1 MEEIV
6 NKVAASGLVTI
17 NLEEFYPAGD
27 RVSIDLAEQLWQG
40 LALREKDFR
49 SWIQTHD
56 WSQYQGK
63 HVAVFCSVDA
73 IIPAWAFM
81 LVASALSDYAVT
93 VVQGNRN
100 ELEEVLFR
108 NVVDGLDVTA
118 YQDKRCVVK
127 GCSNLPVPQSAY
139 THLVVKL
146 RPVVRSIMFGEP
158 CSTVP
163 VYKRS

>member
-27 RVSIDLAEQLWQG
+27 RVSIDLADQLWQG

-56 WSQYQGK
+56 WSQYQEK

-108 NVVDGLDVTA
+108 NIVDGLDLSA

-139 THLVVKL
+139 THLVMRL

-163 VYKRS
+163 VFKRS

>member
-1 MEEIV
+1 MDEIV

-17 NLEEFYPAGD
+17 DLEELFPSGD
-27 RVSIDLAEQLWQG
+27 RASIDLAEQLWQG

-49 SWIQTHD
+49 AWIQSYD

-73 IIPAWAFM
+73 IIPAWAYM
-81 LVASALSDYAVT
+81 LVASVLSDYATT
-93 VVQGNRN
+93 VAHGNTS
-100 ELEEVLFR
+100 ELERVLFR
-108 NVVDGLDVTA
+108 NMIESLDVNE
-118 YQDKRCVVK
+118 YVDKRCVVK

-139 THLVVKL
+139 THLVSRL
-146 RPVVRSIMFGEP
+146 RPVAKSIMFGEP

-163 VYKRS
+163 VYKRG

>member
-27 RVSIDLAEQLWQG
+27 RVSIDLADQLWQG

-56 WSQYQGK
+56 WSQYQEK

-108 NVVDGLDVTA
+108 NIVDGLDLTV

-139 THLVVKL
+139 THLVMRL

-163 VYKRS
+163 VFKRS

>member
-27 RVSIDLAEQLWQG
+27 RVSIDLADQLWQG

-108 NVVDGLDVTA
+108 NIVDGLDLKA

-139 THLVVKL
+139 THLVVRL

-163 VYKRS
+163 VFKRS

>member
-127 GCSNLPVPQSAY
+127 RCSNLPVPQSAY
-139 THLVVKL
+139 THLVVRL

-163 VYKRS
+163 VYKRG

>member
-17 NLEEFYPAGD
+17 DLEEMYPSGE

-49 SWIQTHD
+49 SWIQSND
-56 WSQYQGK
+56 WTQYKNK
-63 HVAVFCSVDA
+63 HVAVHCSVDA
-73 IIPAWAFM
+73 IIPAWAYM
-81 LVASALSDYAVT
+81 LVASSLSEHATT
-93 VVQGNRN
+93 VLHGTLQ
-100 ELEEVLFR
+100 ELETHLFR
-108 NVVDGLDVTA
+108 SVIDALDVA
-118 YQDKRCVVK
+118 HYLDKRCVVK
-127 GCSNLPVPQSAY
+127 GCSNLPVPQAAY
-139 THLVVKL
+139 THLVMKL

-163 VYKRS
+163 VYKRV

>member
-27 RVSIDLAEQLWQG
+27 RVSIDLADQLWQG

-56 WSQYQGK
+56 WSQYQEK

-108 NVVDGLDVTA
+108 NVVDSLDLTA

-139 THLVVKL
+139 THLVVRL

-163 VYKRS
+163 VFKRS

>member
-27 RVSIDLAEQLWQG
+27 RVSIDLADQLWQG

-56 WSQYQGK
+56 WSQYQEK

-108 NVVDGLDVTA
+108 NIVDGLDLTV

-139 THLVVKL
+139 THLVMRL

-163 VYKRS
+163 VYKRV

>member
-27 RVSIDLAEQLWQG
+27 RVSIDLADQLWQG

-108 NVVDGLDVTA
+108 NIVDGLDLSA

-139 THLVVKL
+139 THLVMRL

-163 VYKRS
+163 VFKRS

>member
-27 RVSIDLAEQLWQG
+27 RVSIDLADQLWQG

-108 NVVDGLDVTA
+108 NIVDGLDLTV

-163 VYKRS
+163 VFKRS

>member
-17 NLEEFYPAGD
+17 NLEEFSPAGD

-139 THLVVKL
+139 THLVVRL

-163 VYKRS
+163 VYKRG

>member
-17 NLEEFYPAGD
+17 NLEEFYPVGD

-56 WSQYQGK
+56 WSQYEGK

-108 NVVDGLDVTA
+108 KVVDDLNLSA
-118 YQDKRCVVK
+118 YHDKRCVVK

-139 THLVVKL
+139 THLVVRL

-163 VYKRS
+163 VYKRG

>member
-17 NLEEFYPAGD
+17 NLEEFYPAGN

-108 NVVDGLDVTA
+108 NVVDSLDLTP

-139 THLVVKL
+139 THLVV
-146 RPVVRSIMFGEP
+146 
-158 CSTVP
+158 
-163 VYKRS
+163 

>member
-108 NVVDGLDVTA
+108 NVVDGLDLTA

-139 THLVVKL
+139 THLVVRL

-163 VYKRS
+163 VYKRG

>member
-1 MEEIV
+1 MDEIV

-17 NLEEFYPAGD
+17 DLEEFFPKGE
-27 RVSIDLAEQLWQG
+27 RVTIDLAEQLWQG

-49 SWIQTHD
+49 AWIQSHD
-56 WSQYQGK
+56 WSHYQAK

-73 IIPAWAFM
+73 IIPAWAYM
-81 LVASALSDYAVT
+81 LVASALSDHAAT
-93 VVQGNRN
+93 VVHGSSA
-100 ELEEVLFR
+100 ELEQVLFR
-108 NVVDGLDVTA
+108 TVIDSLDVNE
-118 YQDKRCVVK
+118 YRDKRCIVK
-127 GCSNLPVPQSAY
+127 GCSHLPVPQSAY
-139 THLVVKL
+139 AHLVMRL

>member
-1 MEEIV
+1 MDEVV

-17 NLEEFYPAGD
+17 DLEELFPSGE
-27 RVSIDLAEQLWQG
+27 RVGIDLAEQLWQG
-40 LALREKDFR
+40 LALREKEFR
-49 SWIQTHD
+49 AWIQSRD

-73 IIPAWAFM
+73 IIPAWAYM
-81 LVASALSDYAVT
+81 LVASALSDYAAT
-93 VVQGNRN
+93 VVHGNTA
-100 ELEEVLFR
+100 ELEQVLFR
-108 NVVDGLDVTA
+108 NMIDALDVSD
-118 YQDKRCVVK
+118 YSDKRCVVK
-127 GCSNLPVPQSAY
+127 GCSKLPVPQSAY
-139 THLVVKL
+139 SHLVVRL

>member
-1 MEEIV
+1 
-6 NKVAASGLVTI
+6 
-17 NLEEFYPAGD
+17 
-27 RVSIDLAEQLWQG
+27 
-40 LALREKDFR
+40 
-49 SWIQTHD
+49 
-56 WSQYQGK
+56 
-63 HVAVFCSVDA
+63 
-73 IIPAWAFM
+73 M

-108 NVVDGLDVTA
+108 NVVDGLDLTA

-139 THLVVKL
+139 THLVVRL